1 MNIPEAKELSVF
13 AVIFVVSAVKFE
25 VVVEFVPVGCK
36 VVVVVVLVVDIELSV
51 FQFQNSKLNSN
62 IAIGAPKMETHM
74 PGY

>member
-1 MNIPEAKELSVF
+1 M
-13 AVIFVVSAVKFE
+13 IFVVSAVKFE

-36 VVVVVVLVVDIELSV
+36 VVVVVLVVDIELSV
-51 FQFQNSKLNSN
+51 FSFQNSKLNSN

>member
-36 VVVVVVLVVDIELSV
+36 VVVVVLVVDIELSV

-62 IAIGAPKMETHM
+62 IAIWAPKMETHM

>member
-36 VVVVVVLVVDIELSV
+36 VVVVLVVDIELSV

>member
-13 AVIFVVSAVKFE
+13 VVIFVVSAVKFE

-36 VVVVVVLVVDIELSV
+36 VVAVLVVDIELSV

-62 IAIGAPKMETHM
+62 IAIWAPKMETHM